1 MRFRD
6 PVLHIIHE
14 FHLGDLRKVIIILH
28 ARDLDGNL
36 LHRDLAAKI
45 DHDLAESVLRY
56 RHLFS
61 RKQRFNPFR
70 HNGNFDR
77 VIVLRLAPVFT
88 RDSLRICNLNRGSI
102 DRIVLLRID
111 YDPAGREAVSVNVK
125 HHRHRRL
132 IRDLRL
138 ILPRQSHSS
147 FTSGQILKRPLHKGL
162 IACALRDGRRRHM
175 LFHE

>member
-36 LHRDLAAKI
+36 LHCDLAAKI

-61 RKQRFNPFR
+61 RKQRFDPFR

-77 VIVLRLAPVFT
+77 VIVLRLAI
-88 RDSLRICNLNRGSI
+88 RICNLNRGSI
-102 DRIVLLRID
+102 DRIILLRID
-111 YDPAGREAVSVNVK
+111 HDPAGREAVSVNVK

-162 IACALRDGRRRHM
+162 IACALCDGRRRHM